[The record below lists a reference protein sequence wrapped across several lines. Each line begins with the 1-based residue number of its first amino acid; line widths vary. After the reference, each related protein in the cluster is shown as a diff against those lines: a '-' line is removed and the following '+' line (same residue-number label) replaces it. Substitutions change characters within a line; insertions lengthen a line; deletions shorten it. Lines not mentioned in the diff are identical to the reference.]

1 MRNAVIGLGLVG
13 VAFLVGMTG
22 APGLAI
28 AAAAGWLE
36 DHDHVEL
43 QGPVG
48 EAFEE
53 AF

>member
-13 VAFLVGMTG
+13 LAFLVGTTG

-28 AAAAGWLE
+28 AAATGWLE
-36 DHDHVEL
+36 NHDRIEL
-43 QGPVG
+43 VGPVG
-48 EAFEE
+48 EAVRE